1 MTDRRRRPPVG
12 LSLRSCC
19 AVSEASYSS
28 DAPLA
33 SSDGDLFDRWPFAER
48 VAHVLRDRRD
58 ASSLVVGLYG
68 TWGEG
73 KTTVLNFIDE
83 ALADAEGVVVVPFNP
98 WRFGDEATL
107 IRSFFG
113 ALAAAVGERLT
124 TKREEF
130 AAAAASY
137 AGALSLGGFG
147 VTLDPQKAAEA
158 FAEVDLEELRR
169 RLSGALR
176 DADLR
181 VVARIDD
188 IDRLDKDEVQAV
200 FRLVKLS
207 ADFEHVAYVLAIDP
221 DVVAAALQE
230 RYGPGQP
237 RAGYDFLEKIVT
249 VPLQIPPARPQ
260 ALFKLCVESIEEAL
274 ELAGLAVEDEGR
286 RFVSAFRDGLLP
298 ALRTPRMAK
307 RYGNAVRFALPILAG
322 EVNVED
328 QLLIE
333 GMRVMYPTLYDHV
346 RKNPDV
352 YLRDGLGSYLGGTR
366 DRQAERERRS
376 AEVDGIIA
384 DRVPHHTKAAA
395 SLIRHL
401 FPRAHGRDGHGNP
414 RRDQR
419 ACSDWYFERFF
430 TYAVPHDSFADRAFA
445 DVVSR
450 AEEGDLAACTERLR
464 SLLNESTEQRL
475 ADTLHLHSAS
485 VPAEAVP
492 TLARAVAAVS
502 DGLSDQHRFFQ
513 LSTEN
518 TAAAAVSSMIE
529 RLGDLKERD
538 SLVLSA
544 VRDAASVTFVMH
556 LQGWAS
562 PVPDGKGE
570 GYLSESAD
578 RAVRRAVA
586 DRIAETAAGAP
597 LHLGSREAVAW
608 KYRAWADGRSRE
620 EVAAFLRDRIEADP
634 TEAAS
639 LLRRLISY
647 AIGSGSPEPYPHEF
661 NLGTYR
667 AHAAFVDPEDI
678 ARALETLYS
687 DEVLANRYVDFDRLS
702 FQNDDELTL
711 DEAFAR
717 QFMFVHR
724 RALAEGASPG
734 DPNEK

>member
-1 MTDRRRRPPVG
+1 MPDP
-12 LSLRSCC
+12 
-19 AVSEASYSS
+19 SYSS
-28 DAPLA
+28 DAPLP
-33 SSDGDLFDRWPFAER
+33 SHDGDLFDRWPFAER

-73 KTTVLNFIDE
+73 KTTVLNFIEE

-98 WRFGDEATL
+98 WRFGDEGTL

-113 ALAAAVGERLT
+113 ALAAAVGEKLT
-124 TKREEF
+124 TKREDF

-158 FAEVDLEELRR
+158 FAEVDLDELKH
-169 RLSGALR
+169 RLSGVLR
-176 DADLR
+176 DAGLR
-181 VVARIDD
+181 VVVRIDD

-207 ADFEHVAYVLAIDP
+207 ADFEHVAYVLALDP

-274 ELAGLAVEDEGR
+274 ELAGLTIEDEGR
-286 RFVSAFRDGLLP
+286 RFVGAFRDGLLP

-307 RYGNAVRFALPILAG
+307 RYGNAVRFALPILVG
-322 EVNVED
+322 EVDVTD

-333 GMRVMYPTLYDHV
+333 GMRVMYPALYDHV
-346 RKNPDV
+346 RQNPSV
-352 YLRDGLGSYLGGTR
+352 YLRDGLGSYFSGAR
-366 DRQAERERRS
+366 DRKGERERRA
-376 AEVDGIIA
+376 AEVGEVIA
-384 DRVPHHTKAAA
+384 DRVPHYAEAAA

-401 FPRAHGRDGHGNP
+401 FPRAHGGDGHGNP

-430 TYAVPHDSFADRAFA
+430 TYAIPHDSFADRAFA
-445 DVVSR
+445 EVVSL
-450 AEEGDLAACTERLR
+450 AEEGDLDACTARLR

-475 ADTLHLHSAS
+475 VDTLNLQSGS
-485 VPAEAVP
+485 VPTSAIP

-513 LSTEN
+513 LTTEN
-518 TAAAAVSSMIE
+518 TAAAAVSSMVE
-529 RLGDLKERD
+529 RLGDSD
-538 SLVLSA
+538 QQGSLVQTLA
-544 VRDAASVTFVMH
+544 REATSVTFAMH
-556 LQGWAS
+556 VQGWAS

-570 GYLSESAD
+570 GFLTGAAD
-578 RAVRRAVA
+578 QAVRRVIA
-586 DRIAETAAGAP
+586 DRIAEAAADQP
-597 LHLGSREAVAW
+597 IHLGKREGVAW
-608 KYRAWADGRSRE
+608 KYSAWAEGRSRD
-620 EVAAFLRDRIEADP
+620 EVAAYLRDRIEADP
-634 TEAAS
+634 TEAVS
-639 LLRRLISY
+639 LLRCLISY
-647 AIGSGSPEPYPHEF
+647 AIGTGSPEPYPHRFDLE
-661 NLGTYR
+661 TYR
-667 AHAAFVDPEDI
+667 AHAAFVDPNDI
-678 ARALETLYS
+678 ARGLEAVYS
-687 DEVLANRYVDFDRLS
+687 DEVLVNHYVDFDRLRYE
-702 FQNDDELTL
+702 DDAELAL

-724 RALAEGASPG
+724 RALAEAEAEETAG
-734 DPNEK
+734 DAPETD